1 MADRPGYGGTW
12 KKWLVVY
19 LVIAVV
25 AYLVI
30 YLVFLRDSGGGGGP
44 GGDGG
49 GGPYA
54 LLPVMSVQGLA
65 ERLRRTRAR

>member
-1 MADRPGYGGTW
+1 MAESPGYGGTW
-12 KKWLVVY
+12 KKLLVIY

-30 YLVFLRDSGGGGGP
+30 YLVFLRDTGGTGGT

-49 GGPYA
+49 SGPYV
-54 LLPVMSVQGLA
+54 LLPLISVQGLA
-65 ERLRRTRAR
+65 NRLRRIRAR